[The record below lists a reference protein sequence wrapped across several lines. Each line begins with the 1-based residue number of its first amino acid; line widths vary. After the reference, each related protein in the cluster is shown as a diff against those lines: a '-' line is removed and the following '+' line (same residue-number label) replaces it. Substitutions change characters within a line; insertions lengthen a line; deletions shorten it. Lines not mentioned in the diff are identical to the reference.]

1 MSTDERHLLIM
12 VERLPDEIAQVYS
25 RTKQKKSLQHRN
37 SFKHRKLKSKAKDG
51 ECGESDGT
59 VLSPAARETGKLTT
73 VTPSHLP
80 MSLPMYSR
88 SISLPST
95 LEEKTEAG
103 NRSLKV
109 KVKVEPRVKV
119 KIKPNKRGRSL
130 DSNKVLRKIK
140 IRKISKDALSPSAP
154 EKDENTDTKV
164 VFGKDIEEGSSKGP
178 SEKYEIV
185 SSSGRVTDLH
195 EESGAVSE
203 ESIDA
208 EQNTITEG
216 NVEAWLR
223 DHVGQPSER
232 MKGDT
237 GSISEE
243 STVEETETS
252 DDSSVNQETES
263 YNTDHEDFEESDG
276 SQRTEIDAANCT
288 SSDTEIDE
296 AEQCQPKVASSVGVE
311 TVALMSNEGSCHSDM
326 LQECSTALEH
336 IVSEVC
342 AEKQVP
348 LVADSG
354 NSGNKCVENI
364 KAETVPCN
372 SASAETEYTSVQPN
386 EIAEQVTA
394 AEVRYDDLCDDEQK
408 ETASSIE
415 FIDITEDA
423 LVLSP
428 EVEGPNPPAK
438 TVMPP
443 DSSTG
448 EPNNGNTSCSVDV
461 VDLTSDDVDCYVVSP
476 VNEDEVAATSGMTG
490 VCMAAAKELDLF
502 ANMTILESWDIE
514 AESILACTGEYLGH
528 LEKCL
533 TSLDLMG
540 EAFKT
545 MLVTALRKKSQ
556 AFKQIFVL
564 LKKLLC
570 RSEQLNRV
578 LSVESGFFVLLGIEN
593 PSNALCSHRISGTEA
608 KEPNSA
614 TRALIRRLS
623 AAVNDDHAKVLVEK
637 TTIAQEVPSAEHRP
651 SQRVNSANECD
662 LSTISRKCSN
672 VAIDPPPNRARTT
685 WRHLV
690 AAANRRERECT
701 GFRAV
706 TATVPV
712 VSQSNER
719 RASLGMSFIRNDR
732 AVALTTARVNLESHI
747 GLQRDRSSSSQ
758 STCSIPNQQL
768 DSRSTTQ
775 QPNSRSTTA
784 SNLQIITQRQLHRGQ
799 PIQKQGNDPS
809 VSTLLKELKQ
819 IANGSFKAPSTNA
832 DAREKVVNVEAK
844 QAQPLRQ
851 ATVTST
857 SVATSPLLSVSSV
870 TSASLGRQIS
880 LLPVATVG
888 CSSKVT
894 ALPVNVTVLPAA
906 TSVSAPVSSATTTS
920 TTSTSVVGGTKS
932 DPQASTARASPHSIL
947 QKLQRNTGLTVV
959 PVQQREKLAKE
970 DAAADGSSS
979 LKNILVEVTAASSET
994 ASVSRD
1000 SVIAV
1005 PSGLSITST
1014 PARASTADKTATR
1027 TSEQVAVIQL
1037 GKGSQRHLPLPAAK
1051 PAALAVS
1058 TTSGGRVNLTVS
1070 QQPTNAPVVRAVLQ
1084 RTVNMSSTA
1093 ARTVPPQQQRTAGY
1107 SRHAIDAR
1115 STQTSSTHTSPVVSR
1130 SVTTDATSRTVA
1142 APLKST
1148 TVMTTSHRLLLPRLP
1163 AGALQP
1169 VSTVSGQ
1176 TVPGQPPVQAA
1187 TSVAP
1192 VLVQA
1197 TTLQDVRWSQHQQ
1210 SRQLCVAVPG
1220 FRVVQAPSFQGRAV
1234 AAAPPPLQWCGPP
1247 MAVGRPIAANILRP
1261 PATIPP
1267 FPWGGFVPQ
1276 DPRFVGR
1283 APLNGP
1289 QAHPGQAMPTQ
1300 QVSVLFLILS
1310 CLTQFV
1316 RLPTL
1321 HA

>member
-37 SFKHRKLKSKAKDG
+37 SFKHRKLKDKAKDG
-51 ECGESDGT
+51 GCGESDGT

-88 SISLPST
+88 SISLSST
-95 LEEKTEAG
+95 HEEKTEAG
-103 NRSLKV
+103 NQSLKV

-140 IRKISKDALSPSAP
+140 IRKISKDASSPNAP
-154 EKDENTDTKV
+154 ENDTNSDTKV

-185 SSSGRVTDLH
+185 LSSGRVTDLH
-195 EESGAVSE
+195 EESVAASE

-208 EQNTITEG
+208 EQNTITKG

-223 DHVGQPSER
+223 DHVDQPSEG

-243 STVEETETS
+243 STVKETETS
-252 DDSSVNQETES
+252 DDSSVNQDTES
-263 YNTDHEDFEESDG
+263 YNTDHEDFAESDG
-276 SQRTEIDAANCT
+276 SQRTEIDAASCT

-296 AEQCQPKVASSVGVE
+296 ADQCQLKVASSVDVE
-311 TVALMSNEGSCHSDM
+311 TVPLMSNEGSCHSDM

-336 IVSEVC
+336 IVSVVC
-342 AEKQVP
+342 AEKQVSM
-348 LVADSG
+348 VEDSG
-354 NSGNKCVENI
+354 NSGNDCVDI
-364 KAETVPCN
+364 KADTVLCN
-372 SASAETEYTSVQPN
+372 SASAETEDVSVQPN
-386 EIAEQVTA
+386 EAAEQVTI
-394 AEVRYDDLCDDEQK
+394 EVLDDDLCDDEQK
-408 ETASSIE
+408 ETASNID

-428 EVEGPNPPAK
+428 QVEGPNPPTK

-448 EPNNGNTSCSVDV
+448 EPNNGKNSCSVDV
-461 VDLTSDDVDCYVVSP
+461 VDLTNDDVDCYVVSP
-476 VNEDEVAATSGMTG
+476 VNEHDVAATSGMTG

-533 TSLDLMG
+533 TSLDLME

-545 MLVTALRKKSQ
+545 MLVTALREKGQ
-556 AFKQIFVL
+556 VFKQIFVL

-570 RSEQLNRV
+570 HSEQMNRV
-578 LSVESGFFVLLGIEN
+578 LSVESGFYVLLGIEN
-593 PSNALCSHRISGTEA
+593 PPHTLCSHRISGTEA

-614 TRALIRRLS
+614 TKALIRRLS
-623 AAVNDDHAKVLVEK
+623 AAVNDDHNKVAVEK
-637 TTIAQEVPSAEHRP
+637 TAIAQEVPLAEHRP
-651 SQRVNSANECD
+651 LQRVNSANEYG
-662 LSTISRKCSN
+662 LNTINRKCSK
-672 VAIDPPPNRARTT
+672 VAIDPPPSRARTT

-706 TATVPV
+706 TATMPV
-712 VSQSNER
+712 VSQSDER
-719 RASLGMSFIRNDR
+719 RASLGLPLIRNDR
-732 AVALTTARVNLESHI
+732 AVALATARVNMESHVS
-747 GLQRDRSSSSQ
+747 LQRDRSSSQ
-758 STCSIPNQQL
+758 STCSMPKQQL

-775 QPNSRSTTA
+775 QLNSRSTTA
-784 SNLQIITQRQLHRGQ
+784 PNLQAITQRQVHHGQ
-799 PIQKQGNDPS
+799 PMHKQGSDPN
-809 VSTLLKELKQ
+809 VSTLLKELQQ
-819 IANGSFKAPSTNA
+819 IANGSFTAPSTNA
-832 DAREKVVNVEAK
+832 DAREKVVTVEAK

-851 ATVTST
+851 ATATST
-857 SVATSPLLSVSSV
+857 SVAASSLLSVSSV
-870 TSASLGRQIS
+870 TSASLSRQIS
-880 LLPVATVG
+880 LLPVATTG
-888 CSSKVT
+888 CSTKVT

-906 TSVSAPVSSATTTS
+906 TSASVPMLSATTS
-920 TTSTSVVGGTKS
+920 STSVVGATKS
-932 DPQASTARASPHSIL
+932 VPQASAARASPHSIL
-947 QKLQRNTGLTVV
+947 QKLQRNTGLTVM

-970 DAAADGSSS
+970 DTAADGSS
-979 LKNILVEVTAASSET
+979 LQKNIPVEVTAASSET

-1014 PARASTADKTATR
+1014 PARVSTADKTATR

-1037 GKGSQRHLPLPAAK
+1037 GKGSQRHLPLSTAK
-1051 PAALAVS
+1051 PTALAVS
-1058 TTSGGRVNLTVS
+1058 TTSGGRINLIAS
-1070 QQPTNAPVVRAVLQ
+1070 QQPTNAPVVQAVIQ
-1084 RTVNMSSTA
+1084 RTVNMGSTP
-1093 ARTVPPQQQRTAGY
+1093 ARTVPPQQQRTVGY
-1107 SRHAIDAR
+1107 SRHVLDPR
-1115 STQTSSTHTSPVVSR
+1115 STQISSTHPSPVVSR
-1130 SVTTDATSRTVA
+1130 SVTTDASSRTVA

-1176 TVPGQPPVQAA
+1176 SVPRQPPVQAT

-1197 TTLQDVRWSQHQQ
+1197 TTLQNVRWSQQQQ
-1210 SRQLCVAVPG
+1210 SQQLCVAVPG

-1247 MAVGRPIAANILRP
+1247 MAVGRPIATNILRQ

-1283 APLNGP
+1283 APLSGP
-1289 QAHPGQAMPTQ
+1289 QAHPPGQAMPTQ
-1300 QVSVLFLILS
+1300 QPILP
-1310 CLTQFV
+1310 
-1316 RLPTL
+1316 RPPPPPYYR
-1321 HA
+1321 

>member
-37 SFKHRKLKSKAKDG
+37 SFKHRKLKDKAKDG
-51 ECGESDGT
+51 GCGESDGT

-88 SISLPST
+88 SISLSST
-95 LEEKTEAG
+95 HEEKTEAG
-103 NRSLKV
+103 NQSLKV

-140 IRKISKDALSPSAP
+140 IRKISKDASSPNAP
-154 EKDENTDTKV
+154 ENDTNSDTKV

-185 SSSGRVTDLH
+185 LSSGRVTDLH
-195 EESGAVSE
+195 EESVAASE

-208 EQNTITEG
+208 EQNTITKG
-216 NVEAWLR
+216 NVEAWLK
-223 DHVGQPSER
+223 DHVDQPSEG

-243 STVEETETS
+243 STVKETETS
-252 DDSSVNQETES
+252 DDSSVNQDTES
-263 YNTDHEDFEESDG
+263 YNTDHEDFAESDG
-276 SQRTEIDAANCT
+276 SQRTEIDAASCT

-296 AEQCQPKVASSVGVE
+296 ADQCQLKVASSIDVE
-311 TVALMSNEGSCHSDM
+311 TVPLMSNEGSCHSDM

-342 AEKQVP
+342 AEKQVSM
-348 LVADSG
+348 VEDSG
-354 NSGNKCVENI
+354 NSGNDCVDI
-364 KAETVPCN
+364 KADTVLCN
-372 SASAETEYTSVQPN
+372 SASAETEDVSVQPN
-386 EIAEQVTA
+386 EAAEQVTV
-394 AEVRYDDLCDDEQK
+394 EVLDDDLCDDEQK
-408 ETASSIE
+408 ETASNID

-428 EVEGPNPPAK
+428 QVEGPNPPTK

-448 EPNNGNTSCSVDV
+448 EPNNGKTSCSVDV
-461 VDLTSDDVDCYVVSP
+461 VDLTNDDVDCYVVSP
-476 VNEDEVAATSGMTG
+476 VNEHDVAATSGMTG

-533 TSLDLMG
+533 TSLDLME

-545 MLVTALRKKSQ
+545 MLVTALREKGQ
-556 AFKQIFVL
+556 VFKQIF
-564 LKKLLC
+564 
-570 RSEQLNRV
+570 
-578 LSVESGFFVLLGIEN
+578 
-593 PSNALCSHRISGTEA
+593 A
-608 KEPNSA
+608 
-614 TRALIRRLS
+614 
-623 AAVNDDHAKVLVEK
+623 
-637 TTIAQEVPSAEHRP
+637 
-651 SQRVNSANECD
+651 
-662 LSTISRKCSN
+662 
-672 VAIDPPPNRARTT
+672 
-685 WRHLV
+685 
-690 AAANRRERECT
+690 
-701 GFRAV
+701 
-706 TATVPV
+706 
-712 VSQSNER
+712 
-719 RASLGMSFIRNDR
+719 
-732 AVALTTARVNLESHI
+732 
-747 GLQRDRSSSSQ
+747 
-758 STCSIPNQQL
+758 
-768 DSRSTTQ
+768 
-775 QPNSRSTTA
+775 
-784 SNLQIITQRQLHRGQ
+784 ITQRQVHHGQ
-799 PIQKQGNDPS
+799 PMHKQGSDPN
-809 VSTLLKELKQ
+809 VSTLLKELQQ
-819 IANGSFKAPSTNA
+819 IANGSFTAPSTNA
-832 DAREKVVNVEAK
+832 DAREKVVTVEAK

-851 ATVTST
+851 ATATST
-857 SVATSPLLSVSSV
+857 SVAASSLLSVSSV
-870 TSASLGRQIS
+870 TSASLSRQIS
-880 LLPVATVG
+880 LLPVATTG
-888 CSSKVT
+888 CSTKVT

-906 TSVSAPVSSATTTS
+906 TSASAPMLSAT

-932 DPQASTARASPHSIL
+932 VPQASAARASPHSIL
-947 QKLQRNTGLTVV
+947 QKLQRNTGLTVM

-970 DAAADGSSS
+970 DTAADGSS
-979 LKNILVEVTAASSET
+979 LQKNIPVEVTAASSET

-1014 PARASTADKTATR
+1014 PARVSTADKTATR

-1037 GKGSQRHLPLPAAK
+1037 GKGSQRHLPLSAAK
-1051 PAALAVS
+1051 PTALAVS
-1058 TTSGGRVNLTVS
+1058 TTSGGRINLTVS
-1070 QQPTNAPVVRAVLQ
+1070 QQPTNAPVVRAVIQ
-1084 RTVNMSSTA
+1084 RTVNMGSTA
-1093 ARTVPPQQQRTAGY
+1093 ARSVPSQQQRTVGY
-1107 SRHAIDAR
+1107 SRHVLDAR
-1115 STQTSSTHTSPVVSR
+1115 STQISSTHPSPVVSR
-1130 SVTTDATSRTVA
+1130 SVTTDASSRTVA

-1176 TVPGQPPVQAA
+1176 SVPRQPPVQAT

-1197 TTLQDVRWSQHQQ
+1197 TTLQNVRWSQQQQ
-1210 SRQLCVAVPG
+1210 SQQLCVAVPG

-1247 MAVGRPIAANILRP
+1247 MAVGRPIATNILRQ

-1283 APLNGP
+1283 APLSGP
-1289 QAHPGQAMPTQ
+1289 QAHPPGQAMPTQ
-1300 QVSVLFLILS
+1300 QPILP
-1310 CLTQFV
+1310 
-1316 RLPTL
+1316 RPPPPPYYR
-1321 HA
+1321 